1 MPGINKVILIGNLG
15 SNPELKYS
23 SNGNSVAIF
32 FIATSETWKDES
44 GQKQEKTEWHKILTF
59 GKLAEITSTKLKKGL
74 KVYIEGRLR
83 TRSWEKDNQKYY
95 STEII
100 ISGYD
105 GVLKRLDRD

>member
-23 SNGNSVAIF
+23 SKGNPIAVFS
-32 FIATSETWKDES
+32 IATSETWKDKS
-44 GQKQEKTEWHKILTF
+44 GQKQEKTEWHKILVF
-59 GKLAEITSTKLKKGL
+59 GKLAEVISTQFKKGL

-83 TRSWEKDNQKYY
+83 TRNWKKDNQNYY

-105 GVLKRLDRD
+105 GILQSLDTD